1 MVDFLTNRFLVCGY
15 RREVETGIHFIFL
28 LLSALSCSED
38 IWGGLLVRSHCWL
51 DSGQWRPYWLLLG
64 ACGQYCY
71 STYTPSL
78 VSFRFCYRL
87 ILFECENKCESVYM
101 LLHWCSSVQT
111 LQWRRMPRACPPMS
125 AMTRSLCSMYESHQE
140 SAWWVDQAV

>member
-1 MVDFLTNRFLVCGY
+1 MVDFLTHHLLVYGY
-15 RREVETGIHFIFL
+15 RREDETSLYFMFL
-28 LLSALSCSED
+28 PLSALSCSED
-38 IWGGLLVRSHCWL
+38 IWVGLLARSHCWL

-111 LQWRRMPRACPPMS
+111 LYSGEGCLGPDHQCPLWWGHCVPC
-125 AMTRSLCSMYESHQE
+125 TSHQE
-140 SAWWVDQAV
+140 WVWWVDQAI